1 VTDEAD
7 RAAGATDAG
16 PLVTVE
22 SPAAGV
28 VVLTLD
34 RPAKN
39 NALSAALL
47 TDLAALLRARFDD
60 PVTRAVVLTGT
71 DPAFCAGVDLDG
83 IATGDDFPL
92 DAIRHLRTAPVPVI
106 AAVNGA
112 AVTGGLE
119 LALAC
124 DFRIGSER
132 ARFADTHARL
142 GFTPAWGMAARLPQA
157 VGQAWARQI
166 SLTGSFVDAETA
178 LRIGLLNEVVHHD
191 RLIDRAVELAGLIA
205 RTDPETA
212 RRIRDLYAIAR
223 DGSGGQALEAEVRA
237 SHVTWDEPRT

>member
-1 VTDEAD
+1 MDDRGAGVAAD
-7 RAAGATDAG
+7 R
-16 PLVTVE
+16 
-22 SPAAGV
+22 PAAGV

-47 TDLAALLRARFDD
+47 TELAALLRAAFDD
-60 PVTRAVVLTGT
+60 PATRAVVLTGT
-71 DPAFCAGVDLDG
+71 DPAFCSGVDLDA
-83 IATGDDFPL
+83 IAEGADFPL
-92 DAIRHLRTAPVPVI
+92 DAIRYLRAAPVPVI

-142 GFTPAWGMAARLPQA
+142 GFAPAWGMTARLPQA

-166 SLTGSFVDAETA
+166 SLTGSFVDAATA
-178 LRIGLLNEVVHHD
+178 LRIGLLNELVAHD
-191 RLIDRAVELAGLIA
+191 RLVGRAVELAVMIA
-205 RTDPETA
+205 RTDPDAA
-212 RRIRDLYAIAR
+212 RRVRDLYGVAR
-223 DGSGGQALEAEVRA
+223 DASGREALEAEA
-237 SHVTWDEPRT
+237 QAPHVTPADLRA